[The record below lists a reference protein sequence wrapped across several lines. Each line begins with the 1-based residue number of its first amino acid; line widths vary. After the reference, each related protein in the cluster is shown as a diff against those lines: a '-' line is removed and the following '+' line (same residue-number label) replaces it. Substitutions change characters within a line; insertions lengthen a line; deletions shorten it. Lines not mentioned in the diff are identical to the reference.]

1 MIAVYI
7 ISLGR
12 PYWPPWSPLLFVL
25 LPLAGPYSS
34 FVFAKAWGLFLC
46 GSGNSWQVVSET
58 TKYSVKRNK
67 VNCASTMRLALAT
80 RSWTWMKMMVR
91 DICSKLWSD
100 RTYFLMLVFS
110 YNTYENLYHFLPI
123 FLCTL
128 LYPWDCSIGPFLIWP
143 KCGCSRAKHPS
154 GGGSAQQSLC
164 LPDSTPWE
172 LYATTL
178 QGRPRRRE
186 GRSMCRNFS
195 IRLEFHLYPH
205 RLQEAS

>member
-1 MIAVYI
+1 
-7 ISLGR
+7 
-12 PYWPPWSPLLFVL
+12 
-25 LPLAGPYSS
+25 
-34 FVFAKAWGLFLC
+34 
-46 GSGNSWQVVSET
+46 
-58 TKYSVKRNK
+58 
-67 VNCASTMRLALAT
+67 MRLALAT

-100 RTYFLMLVFS
+100 RTYFLMPVFS

-123 FLCTL
+123 FLCAL
-128 LYPWDCSIGPFLIWP
+128 LYPWDCSIGSFLIWP

-178 QGRPRRRE
+178 QGRPRRRK
-186 GRSMCRNFS
+186 GISMCRNFS

-205 RLQEAS
+205 RLQEASKCWSLTIEIRLLWFHNRRIHKQTALRRVILLSLDS